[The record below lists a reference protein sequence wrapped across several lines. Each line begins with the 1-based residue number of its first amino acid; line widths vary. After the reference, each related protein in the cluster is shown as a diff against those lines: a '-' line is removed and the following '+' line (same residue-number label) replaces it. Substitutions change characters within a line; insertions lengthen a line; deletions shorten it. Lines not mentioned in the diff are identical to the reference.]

1 MAVDVTSLVWQLV
14 EATAHKGYEIFHLVG
29 LKKASAIVCVFYEK
43 RQLKTVLNIDTS
55 VREGT
60 FVLGLG
66 SFSMHLL
73 VQPLIDDVT
82 ISYELVSANI

>member
-1 MAVDVTSLVWQLV
+1 MAVEVTSLVWQLV
-14 EATAHKGYEIFHLVG
+14 EATAHKGYKIFHLVG
-29 LKKASAIVCVFYEK
+29 LKKATAIVSVFYEK
-43 RQLKTVLNIDTS
+43 RQLKTGLNIGTS

-60 FVLGLG
+60 FVLG